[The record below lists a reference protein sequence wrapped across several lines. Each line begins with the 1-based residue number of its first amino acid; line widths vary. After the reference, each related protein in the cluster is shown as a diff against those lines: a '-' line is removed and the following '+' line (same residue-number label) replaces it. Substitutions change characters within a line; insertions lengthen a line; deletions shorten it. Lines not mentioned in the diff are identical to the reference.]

1 MSDNGSGT
9 YVVNS
14 AGQPVVSATPITAT
28 AFNAFTADVATAL
41 SNRICKDGQTTPTAN
56 IPFGGYK
63 ATGLAAATARTDG
76 ASIATI
82 QDGTGVYVGTV
93 GGTADVIT
101 LTPSPAIAAY
111 AAGQT
116 FQFLASGANTT
127 NVTVAVS
134 GLAAKAIT
142 KYGATAL
149 RPGDFP
155 SGAMV
160 TITYDGTRFIAASV
174 GTDGQ
179 ITFPATQNASSDA
192 NTLDDYE
199 EGTWTPSVGGDATY
213 TTRSGTYTKI
223 GRVVFINM
231 VMQINVLGTG
241 STSDVSGLPFTNAG
255 EDASLSFGLYSSLA
269 TAVVSL
275 YGRINGGGNTTLSL
289 FGSTAAATG
298 NSGTSTIFGNGTALS
313 SVTGFYIV

>member
-14 AGQPVVSATPITAT
+14 SGQPVVAATPITA
-28 AFNAFTADVATAL
+28 AVHNALTADLATAL

-56 IPFGGYK
+56 IPLGGYK
-63 ATGLAAATARTDG
+63 LTGVGAATARTD
-76 ASIATI
+76 AATIATI

-93 GGTADVIT
+93 GGTADAIT
-101 LTPSPAIAAY
+101 LTPSPAITAY
-111 AAGQT
+111 VAGQT

-127 NVTVAVS
+127 NVTVAIS

-149 RPGDFP
+149 RAGDLA

-160 TITYDGTRFIAASV
+160 AITYDGTRFIVMSV
-174 GTDGQ
+174 GTNGQ

-199 EGTWTPSVGGDATY
+199 EGTWTPSVGGNATY
-213 TTRSGTYTKI
+213 TIRSGTYTKI
-223 GRVVFINM
+223 GRVVLINM
-231 VMQINVLGTG
+231 VLQINVIGTG
-241 STSDVSGLPFTNAG
+241 STFEVSGLPFTNAG
-255 EDASLSFGLYSSLA
+255 DDASLSFGLYSSLA

-275 YGRINGGGNTTLSL
+275 YGRINGGGNTTLTL

-298 NSGTSTIFGNGTALS
+298 NSATSTIFGNGTSLS
-313 SVTGFYIV
+313 SVSGFYIV